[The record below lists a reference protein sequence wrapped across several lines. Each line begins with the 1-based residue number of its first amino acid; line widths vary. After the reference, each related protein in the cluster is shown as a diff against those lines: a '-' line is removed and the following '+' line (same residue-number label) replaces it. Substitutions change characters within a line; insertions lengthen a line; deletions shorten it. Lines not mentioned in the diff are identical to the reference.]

1 MGPSPRAQPV
11 EAMAFSETLASG
23 LEKRRHGFC
32 AQCNC
37 AAALHG
43 LSVPVVGCRRAVC
56 QRLGDGAERALG
68 PRWRGPACLTRL
80 RP

>member
-37 AAALHG
+37 AAGTAW
-43 LSVPVVGCRRAVC
+43 PIRTCRRMSTSRMPAAGWRCRTSSGTALV
-56 QRLGDGAERALG
+56 RA
-68 PRWRGPACLTRL
+68 CVS
-80 RP
+80 